1 MSTGSPPPAYR
12 HVVCGV
18 ETEEASAP
26 AITEAARVAAPSGA
40 RLSLV
45 HVSGTVAGFTG
56 GATSRARPKDE
67 LQAELIVD
75 VHSWLDPVAER
86 HGASAVVIVGDDPS
100 AALKEWV
107 ADQGADLIV
116 VCPRRTGIS
125 RLLGS
130 FAAGVLNGAPCPV
143 LLAPPPS

>member
-1 MSTGSPPPAYR
+1 MTQPSAPSAHR

-18 ETEEASAP
+18 ETVEASAP
-26 AITEAARVAAPSGA
+26 AIAEAGRVAAAAGA

-56 GATSRARPKDE
+56 GTTSRQRPPDE

-75 VHSWLDPVAER
+75 VHSWLDPAAER
-86 HGASAVVIVGDDPS
+86 AGADAVVIVGDDPS
-100 AALKEWV
+100 SALKDWV
-107 ADQGADLIV
+107 REQDADLIV
-116 VCPRRTGIS
+116 VCPHRRGLS

-130 FAAGVLNGAPCPV
+130 FAAGVVRDAPCPV
-143 LLAPPPS
+143 MLVPPA